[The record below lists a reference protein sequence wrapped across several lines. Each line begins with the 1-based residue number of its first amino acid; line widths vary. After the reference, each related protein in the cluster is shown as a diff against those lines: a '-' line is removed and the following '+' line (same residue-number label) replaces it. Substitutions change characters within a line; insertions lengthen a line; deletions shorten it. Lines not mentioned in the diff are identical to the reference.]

1 MARPALLIAISAG
14 VILAS
19 SAGLYFWPRSGPSIP
34 HDAAPDRPQS
44 AITGEVVLDSAR
56 RLLAAGEYGK
66 GEAVLRGGLS
76 RDPEDR
82 AMREA
87 LAEALLRQ
95 DRPDEAFEQYAELV
109 ASGSDSAEVAF
120 RAGSLAARRGDAGT
134 AAPFFERAQALDPA
148 NADYPVHL
156 ASAQI
161 ALGRID
167 EAKASLVRA
176 GVLDEGRAIVWGML
190 GELALRE
197 NRLDLAAH
205 HIARARALDPDAS
218 AWRVVEARVLIRR
231 GEPERALLLLG
242 GLGEADRWQG
252 PIVKAMGECLGL
264 LGRGE
269 DALALHESAIERRPG
284 DGELRFEAALWAE
297 RLGRRERAIELARQA
312 SMMGQTR
319 AEAILGRLG
328 ED

>member
-1 MARPALLIAISAG
+1 MARSALLIAVGAG
-14 VILAS
+14 VILAAT
-19 SAGLYFWPRSGPSIP
+19 AGVILRPRSGPPTGPEKATDHPSTGL
-34 HDAAPDRPQS
+34 A
-44 AITGEVVLDSAR
+44 GEVVLDSAR
-56 RLLAAGEYGK
+56 RLLAAGEFGK
-66 GEAVLRGGLS
+66 GEAVLRGGLA
-76 RDPEDR
+76 RDPDDR

-120 RAGSLAARRGDAGT
+120 RAGSLAARRGEAGA
-134 AAPFFERAQALDPA
+134 AAPYFERAQALDPA

-167 EAKASLVRA
+167 EAKASLIRA
-176 GVLDEGRAIVWGML
+176 GVLDEGRSVVWGML

-205 HIARARALDPDAS
+205 HIARARALDPDAA

-252 PIVKAMGECLGL
+252 PIVKTMGECLGL

-269 DALALHESAIERRPG
+269 DAMALHETAIERRPG
-284 DGELRFEAALWAE
+284 DAELRFEAALWAE

-312 SMMGQTR
+312 SMMGETR
-319 AEAILGRLG
+319 AYAILSRLG
-328 ED
+328 EN

>member
-1 MARPALLIAISAG
+1 MARTALLIAVGAG
-14 VILAS
+14 VILAAT
-19 SAGLYFWPRSGPSIP
+19 AGVVLRPRTGSTIDPGTPTNRPPSGL
-34 HDAAPDRPQS
+34 A
-44 AITGEVVLDSAR
+44 GEAVLDSAR
-56 RLLAAGEYGK
+56 RLLAAGEFGK
-66 GEAVLRGGLS
+66 AEAVLRGGLAQS
-76 RDPEDR
+76 SEDR

-109 ASGSDSAEVAF
+109 AAGSDSAEVAF
-120 RAGSLAARRGDAGT
+120 RAGSLAASRGDAG
-134 AAPFFERAQALDPA
+134 AALPFFERAQALDPA

-161 ALGRID
+161 AMGLIE
-167 EAKASLVRA
+167 EAKASLIRA
-176 GVLDEGRAIVWGML
+176 GVLDEGRSVVWGML

-205 HIARARALDPDAS
+205 HIARARALDPDTA
-218 AWRVVEARVLIRR
+218 AWRVIEARVLIRR

-242 GLGEADRWQG
+242 GLGEADRWQA
-252 PIVKAMGECLGL
+252 PIVKTMGECLGV
-264 LGRGE
+264 LGRGQ
-269 DALALHESAIERRPG
+269 DALALHETAIERRPG

-319 AEAILGRLG
+319 ARAILDRFG